1 MPETTPR
8 GLTRLA
14 FGGDYNPEQWPE
26 SVWDEDVR
34 LMREAGVT
42 MVSVGIFSWALLE
55 PEPGVYDFGW
65 LDRIIGLL
73 HENGVRVDLG
83 TPTVVPPAWFY
94 RAHPDALPVTAD
106 GTRLAFG
113 SRGAICH
120 SNGDYRAAAAN
131 ITTQLAERY
140 ADHPALAMWHVHNEY
155 GVPVSA
161 CYCDSC
167 AAHFRRWLETTYGSV
182 DGVNEAWGTAFWG
195 QRYAGFEQIDPP
207 RTAATVGNPGQ
218 ALDYKRFADATMR
231 ENFRMERDI
240 LHRLSPVVPVTTNFM
255 TALSQCDSVDYW
267 AWGREVDIVTND
279 HYLITDGRRTHVNL
293 AMAADLTRSVAG
305 GAPWILLEHSTS
317 GINWQPRNPAKAP
330 GQMARNSLA
339 HVARGSEGA
348 MFFQWRQSRRG
359 AEKFHSAMVPHGG
372 TDTRVWREV
381 VELGASLD
389 SLSAIRGTRTR
400 ADVAVLWD
408 WHSWW
413 AQNLDWR
420 PSEDHDARERAD
432 AFYEALYDRHLT
444 VDFAHPEAD
453 LSAYPLVVVPALYL
467 MTEAAGTNLR
477 EYVENGGT
485 LVVSYFSGI
494 VDEYDAV
501 HEGAYPGALRDVL
514 GLTVEEFSP
523 LLPDQPVRITGPDG
537 SELTGDVWTEF
548 VVPHGAETVWTYAD
562 GLTAGHP
569 AVTRHRHGEG
579 TAWYVS
585 TRLAAQGLDAL
596 LGRAAED
603 ARLPS
608 RADLPRDVEVVR
620 RNGESG
626 SYVFVVNHTAAE
638 AKVTLEATAPNCSPA
653 NARRAGSPSR
663 RVPSGSYDSTAE
675 PLDSPSPARP
685 RAAGGGGLTSSG
697 RRSFPSRLPQAPNSP
712 SSQTEFDIGQAR

>member
-1 MPETTPR
+1 MPETSPR

-26 SVWDEDVR
+26 TVWRDDVR

-55 PEPGVYDFGW
+55 PAPGEYDFGW
-65 LDRIIGLL
+65 LDRVLGLL
-73 HENGVRVDLG
+73 HENGIRVDLG
-83 TPTVVPPAWFY
+83 TPTVAPPVWFY
-94 RAHPDALPVTAD
+94 RDHPEALPVTPE
-106 GTRLAFG
+106 GVRYEFG

-120 SNGDYRAAAAN
+120 SNADYRAAASG
-131 ITTQLAERY
+131 ITTRLAERY

-167 AAHFRRWLETTYGSV
+167 AAHFRRWLATTYGTV
-182 DGVNEAWGTAFWG
+182 DAVNEAWGTAFWG
-195 QRYAGFEQIDPP
+195 QRYASLDDVNPP
-207 RTAATVGNPGQ
+207 RATPTVGNPGQ

-231 ENFRMERDI
+231 ENFRAERDI
-240 LHRLSPVVPVTTNFM
+240 LHRLTPGVPVTTNFM

-317 GINWQPRNPAKAP
+317 GVNWQPRNPAKAP

-372 TDTRVWREV
+372 SDTRVWREV

-389 SLSAIRGTRTR
+389 SLAALRGTRTE
-400 ADVAVLWD
+400 ADVAILWD
-408 WHSWW
+408 WQSWW
-413 AQNLDWR
+413 AQNLAWR
-420 PSEDHDARERAD
+420 PSEDADPRERAD

-444 VDFAHPEAD
+444 VDFARPESD
-453 LSAYPLVVVPALYL
+453 LSTYPLVVAPALYL
-467 MTEAAGTNLR
+467 MTEAAGDNLKA
-477 EYVENGGT
+477 YVENGGT

-494 VDEYDAV
+494 VDEHDAV
-501 HEGAYPGALRDVL
+501 HAGAYPGALRDVL

-523 LLPDQPVRITGPDG
+523 LLQGESVRLTGPDG
-537 SELTGDVWTEF
+537 CELGGDVWTEF
-548 VVPHGAETVWTYAD
+548 VVPRGAETVWTYAD
-562 GLTAGHP
+562 GLAAGRP
-569 AVTRHRHGEG
+569 AVTRHRLGAG

-585 TRLAAQGLDAL
+585 TRLGREGLDAV

-603 ARLPS
+603 AAIAP
-608 RADLPRDVEVVR
+608 RADLPYDVEVVR
-620 RNGESG
+620 RSGASG
-626 SYVFVVNHTAAE
+626 SYLFAINHTAAD
-638 AKVTLEATAPNCSPA
+638 AKVPLES
-653 NARRAGSPSR
+653 AG
-663 RVPSGSYDSTAE
+663 AE
-675 PLDSPSPARP
+675 LLTGE
-685 RAAGGGGLTSSG
+685 RAAG
-697 RRSFPSRLPQAPNSP
+697 RLAVPAGAVRVVRL
-712 SSQTEFDIGQAR
+712 DG

>member
-1 MPETTPR
+1 MPDTTPR

-26 SVWDEDVR
+26 SVWQEDVR

-55 PEPGVYDFGW
+55 PSPGTYDFGW
-65 LDRIIGLL
+65 LDRLLDLL
-73 HENGVRVDLG
+73 HEHGVRVDLG
-83 TPTVVPPAWFY
+83 TPTVVPPVWFY
-94 RAHPDALPVTAD
+94 RAHPEALPVTAE
-106 GTRLAFG
+106 GVRHEFG
-113 SRGAICH
+113 SRAAICH
-120 SNGDYRAAAAN
+120 SNADYRTAAAA
-131 ITTQLAERY
+131 ITTRLAERY
-140 ADHPALAMWHVHNEY
+140 GDHPALALWHVHNEY

-167 AAHFRRWLETTYGSV
+167 AAHFRRWLATTYGTV
-182 DGVNEAWGTAFWG
+182 EAVNEAWGTAFWG
-195 QRYAGFEQIDPP
+195 QRYGDFEDINPP
-207 RTAATVGNPGQ
+207 RLTPAAVNPGQ

-231 ENFRMERDI
+231 ENFTMERDI
-240 LHRLSPVVPVTTNFM
+240 LHRLSPGVPVTTNFM

-267 AWGREVDIVTND
+267 AWGREVDLVTND

-305 GAPWILLEHSTS
+305 GAPWLLLEHSTS
-317 GINWQPRNPAKAP
+317 GVNWQPRNPAKTP

-381 VELGASLD
+381 VELGASVEA
-389 SLSAIRGTRTR
+389 LSEIRGTRTV
-400 ADVAVLWD
+400 ADAAVLWD

-413 AQNLDWR
+413 AQTLDWR
-420 PSEDHDARERAD
+420 PSVDHDARERAD

-453 LSAYPLVVVPALYL
+453 VSRYPLVVVPALYL
-467 MTEAAGTNLR
+467 MTEAAGRNLTA
-477 EYVENGGT
+477 YVEGGGT

-494 VDEYDAV
+494 VDEHDAV
-501 HEGAYPGALRDVL
+501 HEGAYPGPLRDVL
-514 GLTVEEFSP
+514 GLTIEEFSP
-523 LLPDQPVRITGPDG
+523 LLSGERVRVAGPDG
-537 SELTGDVWTEF
+537 TELGADVWTEF
-548 VVPHGAETVWTYAD
+548 VVPRGADPVLTYAD
-562 GLTAGHP
+562 GPAAGLP
-569 AVTRHRHGEG
+569 AVTRHRLGEG

-585 TRLAAQGLDAL
+585 TRLGADGLDTL
-596 LGRAAED
+596 LGSAGAD
-603 ARLPS
+603 ARLAP

-620 RNGESG
+620 RAGESG
-626 SYVFVVNHTAAE
+626 TYLFAVNHTGADV
-638 AKVTLEATAPNCSPA
+638 KVPLEA
-653 NARRAGSPSR
+653 AGTELLT
-663 RVPSGSYDSTAE
+663 GE
-675 PLDSPSPARP
+675 
-685 RAAGGGGLTSSG
+685 RAAG
-697 RRSFPSRLPQAPNSP
+697 RLAVPAGAVRVVRL
-712 SSQTEFDIGQAR
+712 DG

>member
-65 LDRIIGLL
+65 LDRILGLL

-120 SNGDYRAAAAN
+120 SNSAYRAAAAN
-131 ITTQLAERY
+131 ITTRLAARY

-161 CYCDSC
+161 CYCHSC
-167 AAHFRRWLETTYGSV
+167 AAHFRRWLETTYGGV

-195 QRYAGFEQIDPP
+195 QHYTSVEQIDPP

-231 ENFRMERDI
+231 ENFVTERDI
-240 LHRLSPVVPVTTNFM
+240 LHRLSPGVPVTTNFM

-317 GINWQPRNPAKAP
+317 GVNWQPRNPAKAP

-389 SLSAIRGTRTR
+389 SLSTIRGTRTQ

-432 AFYEALYDRHLT
+432 AFYEALYDRHFT

-467 MTEAAGTNLR
+467 MTEAAGNNLR
-477 EYVENGGT
+477 AYVENGGT

-494 VDEYDAV
+494 VDEHDAV
-501 HEGAYPGALRDVL
+501 HAGAHPGALRDVL

-523 LLPDQPVRITGPDG
+523 LLPGELVRIIGPDG

-548 VVPHGAETVWTYAD
+548 VVPRGAETVWTYAD
-562 GLTAGHP
+562 GLAAGHP
-569 AVTRHRHGEG
+569 AVTRHRHGAG

-596 LGRAAED
+596 LGWAAED
-603 ARLPS
+603 AQLPS
-608 RADLPRDVEVVR
+608 SADLPHDVEVVR

-626 SYVFVVNHTAAE
+626 SYVFVVNHTASE
-638 AKVTLEATAPNCSPA
+638 AKV
-653 NARRAGSPSR
+653 
-663 RVPSGSYDSTAE
+663 
-675 PLDSPSPARP
+675 PLDAAGTELLTGE
-685 RAAGGGGLTSSG
+685 RAAG
-697 RRSFPSRLPQAPNSP
+697 RLAVPAGAVRVVRL
-712 SSQTEFDIGQAR
+712 DG

>member
-26 SVWDEDVR
+26 SVWQEDVR

-55 PEPGVYDFGW
+55 PSPGRYDFGW
-65 LDRIIGLL
+65 LDRLLDLL
-73 HENGVRVDLG
+73 HEHGIRVDLG
-83 TPTVVPPAWFY
+83 TPTVVPPVWFY
-94 RAHPDALPVTAD
+94 RAHPEALPVTAE
-106 GTRLAFG
+106 GVRYEFG
-113 SRGAICH
+113 SRAAICH
-120 SNGDYRAAAAN
+120 SNADYRSAAAA
-131 ITTQLAERY
+131 ITTKLAERY
-140 ADHPALAMWHVHNEY
+140 GDHPALAMWHVHNEY

-161 CYCDSC
+161 CYCESC
-167 AAHFRRWLETTYGSV
+167 AAHFRRWLATTYGTV
-182 DGVNEAWGTAFWG
+182 DAVNEAWGTAFWG
-195 QRYAGFEQIDPP
+195 QRYGGFEDINPP
-207 RTAATVGNPGQ
+207 RLTPAAVNPGQ

-240 LHRLSPVVPVTTNFM
+240 LHRLSPGVPVTTNFM

-267 AWGREVDIVTND
+267 AWGREVDLVTND

-305 GAPWILLEHSTS
+305 GAPWLLLEHSTS
-317 GINWQPRNPAKAP
+317 GVNWQLRNPAKAP
-330 GQMARNSLA
+330 GQMARNSLT

-348 MFFQWRQSRRG
+348 LFFQWRQSRRG

-381 VELGASLD
+381 VELGASMEM
-389 SLSAIRGTRTR
+389 LSEIRGTRTE

-413 AQNLDWR
+413 AQTLDWR
-420 PSEDHDARERAD
+420 PSVDHDARERAD

-453 LSAYPLVVVPALYL
+453 LSRYPLVVVPALYL
-467 MTEAAGTNLR
+467 MTEAAGHNLKA
-477 EYVENGGT
+477 YVEQGGT

-494 VDEYDAV
+494 VDQHDAV
-501 HEGAYPGALRDVL
+501 HEGAYPGPLRDVL

-523 LLPDQPVRITGPDG
+523 LLPGERVRVTGPDG
-537 SELTGDVWTEF
+537 TELSADVWTEF
-548 VVPHGAETVWTYAD
+548 VVPRGAETVSAYAD
-562 GLTAGHP
+562 GPAAGLP
-569 AVTRHRHGEG
+569 AVTRHRLGEG

-585 TRLAAQGLDAL
+585 TRLGADGLDAL
-596 LGRAAED
+596 LGRAGED
-603 ARLPS
+603 AGLAPRT
-608 RADLPRDVEVVR
+608 DLPRDVEVVR
-620 RNGESG
+620 RTGASG
-626 SYVFVVNHTAAE
+626 IYLFAVNHTGSDV
-638 AKVTLEATAPNCSPA
+638 KVPLEA
-653 NARRAGSPSR
+653 AGTELLT
-663 RVPSGSYDSTAE
+663 GD
-675 PLDSPSPARP
+675 
-685 RAAGGGGLTSSG
+685 RAAG
-697 RRSFPSRLPQAPNSP
+697 RLAVPAGAVRVVRL
-712 SSQTEFDIGQAR
+712 DG

>member
-1 MPETTPR
+1 MPDTTPR

-26 SVWDEDVR
+26 SVWREDVR
-34 LMREAGVT
+34 LMQEAGVT

-55 PEPGVYDFGW
+55 PAPGAYDFGW
-65 LDRIIGLL
+65 LDRVLALL
-73 HENGVRVDLG
+73 HDNGVRVDLG
-83 TPTVVPPAWFY
+83 TPTVAPPAWFY
-94 RAHPDALPVTAD
+94 RAHPEALPVTAE
-106 GTRLAFG
+106 GVRHEFG

-120 SNGDYRAAAAN
+120 SNADYRAAAAN
-131 ITTQLAERY
+131 ITTRLAERY
-140 ADHPALAMWHVHNEY
+140 GAHPALAMWHVHNEY

-167 AAHFRRWLETTYGSV
+167 AAHFRRWLATTYGTV
-182 DGVNEAWGTAFWG
+182 DAVNDAWGTAFWG
-195 QRYAGFEQIDPP
+195 QRYADLEQINPP
-207 RTAATVGNPGQ
+207 RVTPTVGNPAQ
-218 ALDYKRFADATMR
+218 ALDYKRFADTTMR
-231 ENFRMERDI
+231 ENFVMERDI
-240 LHRLSPVVPVTTNFM
+240 LHRLSPGVPVTTNFM

-305 GAPWILLEHSTS
+305 GAPWLLLEHSTS
-317 GINWQPRNPAKAP
+317 GVNWQPRNPAKAP

-381 VELGASLD
+381 VELGTAMESLGQ
-389 SLSAIRGTRTR
+389 IRGTRTT

-413 AQNLDWR
+413 AQSLDWR

-432 AFYEALYDRHLT
+432 AYYEALYDHHLT

-453 LSAYPLVVVPALYL
+453 VSRYPLVVVPALYL
-467 MTEAAGTNLR
+467 MTEEAGNNLR
-477 EYVENGGT
+477 AYVENGGT
-485 LVVSYFSGI
+485 LVVSCFSGI
-494 VDEYDAV
+494 VDEHDAV
-501 HEGAYPGALRDVL
+501 HEGACPGPLRDVL

-523 LLPDQPVRITGPDG
+523 LLKDERVRLTGPDG
-537 SELTGDVWTEF
+537 SEFHADVWTEF
-548 VVPHGAETVWTYAD
+548 VVPRGAETVWTYAD
-562 GLTAGHP
+562 GLTAGRP
-569 AVTRHRHGEG
+569 AVTRHRLGEG

-585 TRLAAQGLDAL
+585 TRLGAPGLEAL
-596 LGRAAED
+596 IGRASED
-603 ARLPS
+603 AHIAP
-608 RADLPRDVEVVR
+608 RAALPRDVEVVR
-620 RNGESG
+620 RTGESG
-626 SYVFVVNHTAAE
+626 TYLFVINHTVTD
-638 AKVTLEATAPNCSPA
+638 AKV
-653 NARRAGSPSR
+653 
-663 RVPSGSYDSTAE
+663 
-675 PLDSPSPARP
+675 PLDTSGTELLTGE
-685 RAAGGGGLTSSG
+685 RAAG
-697 RRSFPSRLPQAPNSP
+697 RLVVPAGAVRVVRL
-712 SSQTEFDIGQAR
+712 DG

>member
-26 SVWDEDVR
+26 SVWQEDVR

-55 PEPGVYDFGW
+55 PSPGRYDFGW
-65 LDRIIGLL
+65 LDRLLDLL
-73 HENGVRVDLG
+73 HEHGIRVDFG
-83 TPTVVPPAWFY
+83 TPTVVPPVWFY
-94 RAHPDALPVTAD
+94 RAHPEALPVTAE
-106 GTRLAFG
+106 GVRYEFG
-113 SRGAICH
+113 SRAAICH
-120 SNGDYRAAAAN
+120 SNADYRSAAAA
-131 ITTQLAERY
+131 ITTKLAERY
-140 ADHPALAMWHVHNEY
+140 GDHPALAMWHVHNEY

-161 CYCDSC
+161 CYCASC
-167 AAHFRRWLETTYGSV
+167 AAHFRRWLATTYGTV
-182 DGVNEAWGTAFWG
+182 DAVNEAWGTAFWG
-195 QRYAGFEQIDPP
+195 QRYGGFEDINPP
-207 RTAATVGNPGQ
+207 RLTPAAVNPGQ

-240 LHRLSPVVPVTTNFM
+240 LHRLSPGVPVTTNFM

-267 AWGREVDIVTND
+267 AWGREVDLVTND

-305 GAPWILLEHSTS
+305 GAPWLLLEHSTS
-317 GINWQPRNPAKAP
+317 GVNWQLRNPAKAP

-348 MFFQWRQSRRG
+348 LFFQWRQSRRG

-381 VELGASLD
+381 VELGASMEV
-389 SLSAIRGTRTR
+389 LSEIRGTRTE

-413 AQNLDWR
+413 AQTLDWR
-420 PSEDHDARERAD
+420 PSVDHDARERAD

-453 LSAYPLVVVPALYL
+453 LSRYPLVVVPALYL
-467 MTEAAGTNLR
+467 MTEAAGRNLKA
-477 EYVENGGT
+477 YVEQGGT

-494 VDEYDAV
+494 VDQHDAV
-501 HEGAYPGALRDVL
+501 HEGAYPGPLRDVL

-523 LLPDQPVRITGPDG
+523 LLPGERVRVTGPDG
-537 SELTGDVWTEF
+537 TELSADVWTEF
-548 VVPHGAETVWTYAD
+548 VVPRGAETVSAYAD
-562 GLTAGHP
+562 GPAAGLP
-569 AVTRHRHGEG
+569 AVTRHRLGEG

-585 TRLAAQGLDAL
+585 TRLGADGLDAL
-596 LGRAAED
+596 LGRAGED
-603 ARLPS
+603 AGLAPRTE
-608 RADLPRDVEVVR
+608 LPRDVEVVR
-620 RNGESG
+620 RTGASG
-626 SYVFVVNHTAAE
+626 TYLFAVNHTGSD
-638 AKVTLEATAPNCSPA
+638 AKVPLEAAGTELLTGD
-653 NARRAGSPSR
+653 RAAGR
-663 RVPSGSYDSTAE
+663 LAVPSGAVRIVR
-675 PLDSPSPARP
+675 LD
-685 RAAGGGGLTSSG
+685 G
-697 RRSFPSRLPQAPNSP
+697 
-712 SSQTEFDIGQAR
+712 

>member
-26 SVWDEDVR
+26 SVWQEDVR

-42 MVSVGIFSWALLE
+42 LVSVGIFSWALLE
-55 PEPGVYDFGW
+55 PSPGRYDFGW
-65 LDRIIGLL
+65 LDRLLDLL
-73 HENGVRVDLG
+73 HEHGIRVDLG
-83 TPTVVPPAWFY
+83 TPTVVPPVWFY
-94 RAHPDALPVTAD
+94 RAHPEALPVTAE
-106 GTRLAFG
+106 GVRYEFG
-113 SRGAICH
+113 SRAAICH
-120 SNGDYRAAAAN
+120 SNADYRSAAAT
-131 ITTQLAERY
+131 ITTKLAERY
-140 ADHPALAMWHVHNEY
+140 GDHPALAMWHVHNEY

-167 AAHFRRWLETTYGSV
+167 AAHFRRWLATTYGTV
-182 DGVNEAWGTAFWG
+182 DAVNEAWGTAFWG
-195 QRYAGFEQIDPP
+195 QRYAALEDINPP
-207 RTAATVGNPGQ
+207 RLTPAAVNPAQ
-218 ALDYKRFADATMR
+218 ALDYKRFADVTMR
-231 ENFRMERDI
+231 ENFVAERDI
-240 LHRLSPVVPVTTNFM
+240 LHRLSPGVPVTTNFM

-267 AWGREVDIVTND
+267 AWGREVDLVTND

-305 GAPWILLEHSTS
+305 GAPWLLLEHSTS
-317 GINWQPRNPAKAP
+317 GVNWQPRNPAKAP

-348 MFFQWRQSRRG
+348 LFFQWRQSRRG

-381 VELGASLD
+381 VELGASIEA
-389 SLSAIRGTRTR
+389 LSEIRGTRTE

-408 WHSWW
+408 WQSWW

-420 PSEDHDARERAD
+420 PSVDHEARERAD

-453 LSAYPLVVVPALYL
+453 VSRYPLVVVPALYL
-467 MTEAAGTNLR
+467 MTEAAGRNLKA
-477 EYVENGGT
+477 YVEQGGT

-494 VDEYDAV
+494 VDEHDAV
-501 HEGAYPGALRDVL
+501 HEGAYPGPLRDVL

-523 LLPDQPVRITGPDG
+523 LLPGERVRVTGPDG
-537 SELTGDVWTEF
+537 AELAADVWTEF
-548 VVPHGAETVWTYAD
+548 VVPRGAETVLTYAD
-562 GLTAGHP
+562 GLAAGLP
-569 AVTRHRHGEG
+569 AVTRHRLGEG

-585 TRLAAQGLDAL
+585 TRLGADGLDLL
-596 LGRAAED
+596 LGRAGED
-603 ARLPS
+603 ARLAP

-620 RNGESG
+620 RTGTSG
-626 SYVFVVNHTAAE
+626 TYLFAVNHTGTDV
-638 AKVTLEATAPNCSPA
+638 KVPLEAAGTELLTGEAATGHLAVPA
-653 NARRAGSPSR
+653 GTVRIVR
-663 RVPSGSYDSTAE
+663 
-675 PLDSPSPARP
+675 L
-685 RAAGGGGLTSSG
+685 GG
-697 RRSFPSRLPQAPNSP
+697 
-712 SSQTEFDIGQAR
+712 

>member
-1 MPETTPR
+1 MPETTPK

-26 SVWDEDVR
+26 SVWQEDVR

-55 PEPGVYDFGW
+55 PSPGVYDFGW
-65 LDRIIGLL
+65 LDRVLDLL
-73 HENGVRVDLG
+73 HENGIRVDLG
-83 TPTVVPPAWFY
+83 TPTVCPPVWFY
-94 RAHPDALPVTAD
+94 RAHPEALPVTPE
-106 GTRLAFG
+106 GVRHEFG
-113 SRGAICH
+113 SRAAICH
-120 SNGDYRAAAAN
+120 SNADYRSAAAA
-131 ITTQLAERY
+131 ITTKLAEHY
-140 ADHPALAMWHVHNEY
+140 GDHPALAMWHVHNEY

-167 AAHFRRWLETTYGSV
+167 AAHFRRWLETTYGTV
-182 DGVNEAWGTAFWG
+182 DAVNEAWGTAFWG
-195 QRYAGFEQIDPP
+195 QRYADFEQINPP
-207 RTAATVGNPGQ
+207 RLTPTSVNPGQ

-231 ENFRMERDI
+231 ENFVAERDI
-240 LHRLSPVVPVTTNFM
+240 LHRLSPGVPVTTNFM

-305 GAPWILLEHSTS
+305 GAPWLLLEHSTS
-317 GINWQPRNPAKAP
+317 GVNWQPRNPAKAP

-339 HVARGSEGA
+339 HVARGSDGA

-359 AEKFHSAMVPHGG
+359 AEKFHSAMLPHGG

-381 VELGASLD
+381 IELGATVDAL
-389 SLSAIRGTRTR
+389 AAVRGTRTV

-420 PSEDHDARERAD
+420 PSADHDARERAD
-432 AFYEALYDRHLT
+432 AFYEALYDHHLT

-453 LSAYPLVVVPALYL
+453 LSRYPLVVVPALYL
-467 MTEAAGTNLR
+467 MTESAGNNLKA
-477 EYVENGGT
+477 YVEHGGT

-494 VDEYDAV
+494 VDEHDAV
-501 HEGAYPGALRDVL
+501 HEGAYPGPLRDVL

-523 LLPDQPVRITGPDG
+523 LLPGERVRVSGPDG
-537 SELTGDVWTEF
+537 SELSADVWTEF
-548 VVPHGAETVWTYAD
+548 VVPRGAETVCTYAD
-562 GLTAGHP
+562 GLTADHP
-569 AVTRHRHGEG
+569 AVTRHSLGEG

-585 TRLAAQGLDAL
+585 TRLGTDGLDTL
-596 LGRAAED
+596 LGLAIED
-603 ARLPS
+603 ARLAP

-620 RNGESG
+620 RGGESG
-626 SYVFVVNHTAAE
+626 TYLFVLNHTGSDV
-638 AKVTLEATAPNCSPA
+638 KVPLEKPGTELLT
-653 NARRAGSPSR
+653 G
-663 RVPSGSYDSTAE
+663 E
-675 PLDSPSPARP
+675 H
-685 RAAGGGGLTSSG
+685 AAG
-697 RRSFPSRLPQAPNSP
+697 RLAVPAGAVRVVRL
-712 SSQTEFDIGQAR
+712 DG

>member
-26 SVWDEDVR
+26 SVWEEDVR

-55 PEPGVYDFGW
+55 PAPGTYDFGW
-65 LDRIIGLL
+65 LDRLLDLL
-73 HENGVRVDLG
+73 HDNGIRVDLG

-94 RAHPDALPVTAD
+94 RDHPDALPVTAD
-106 GTRLAFG
+106 GIRHEFG

-120 SNGDYRAAAAN
+120 SNADYRSAAAG
-131 ITTQLAERY
+131 ITTRLAERY
-140 ADHPALAMWHVHNEY
+140 AGHPALAMWHVHNEY

-167 AAHFRRWLETTYGSV
+167 AAHFRRWLATTYGTV
-182 DGVNEAWGTAFWG
+182 EAVNEAWGTAFWG
-195 QRYAGFEQIDPP
+195 QRYADLGQINPP
-207 RTAATVGNPGQ
+207 RTAPTVGNPGQ

-231 ENFRMERDI
+231 ENFVTERDI
-240 LHRLSPVVPVTTNFM
+240 LHRLSPGIPVTTNFM

-267 AWGREVDIVTND
+267 AWGREVDLVTND

-293 AMAADLTRSVAG
+293 AMAADLTRSVAA
-305 GAPWILLEHSTS
+305 GAPWLLLEHSTS
-317 GINWQPRNPAKAP
+317 GVNWQPRNPAKAP

-389 SLSAIRGTRTR
+389 SLSTVRGTRTA

-408 WHSWW
+408 WQSWW
-413 AQNLDWR
+413 AQNLQWR
-420 PSEDHDARERAD
+420 PSEAHDPRERAD

-453 LSAYPLVVVPALYL
+453 LSRYPLVVVPALYL
-467 MTEAAGTNLR
+467 TTKAAGHNIT

-494 VDEYDAV
+494 VDEHDAV
-501 HEGAYPGALRDVL
+501 HEGPYPGALRDVL

-523 LLPDQPVRITGPDG
+523 LLKDQLVRVTGPDG
-537 SELTGDVWTEF
+537 SELAADVWTEF
-548 VVPHGAETVWTYAD
+548 VVPRGAETVWTYAD
-562 GLTAGHP
+562 GPAAGHP
-569 AVTRHRHGEG
+569 AVTRHRLGEG

-585 TRLAAQGLDAL
+585 TRLTTEGLDAL
-596 LGRAAED
+596 LGWAVED
-603 ARLPS
+603 ADMS
-608 RADLPRDVEVVR
+608 TRADLPRDVEVVR
-620 RNGESG
+620 RTGESG
-626 SYVFVVNHTAAE
+626 TYLFAINHTATDV
-638 AKVTLEATAPNCSPA
+638 KV
-653 NARRAGSPSR
+653 
-663 RVPSGSYDSTAE
+663 
-675 PLDSPSPARP
+675 PLDANGTELLTGE
-685 RAAGGGGLTSSG
+685 RAAGGLAVPAGAV
-697 RRSFPSRLPQAPNSP
+697 RVVRL
-712 SSQTEFDIGQAR
+712 DG

>member
-8 GLTRLA
+8 GLTGLA

-42 MVSVGIFSWALLE
+42 MVSAGIFSWALLQ
-55 PEPGVYDFGW
+55 PAPGVYDFGW
-65 LDRIIGLL
+65 LDRNLDLL
-73 HENGVRVDLG
+73 HDAGIRVDLG

-94 RAHPDALPVTAD
+94 RAHPDALPVTED
-106 GTRLAFG
+106 GVRLEFG

-120 SNGDYRAAAAN
+120 SSADYRAAAAN
-131 ITTQLAERY
+131 ITTKLAERY
-140 ADHPALAMWHVHNEY
+140 GDHPALAMWHVHNEY

-161 CYCDSC
+161 CYCESC
-167 AAHFRRWLETTYGSV
+167 AAHFRRWLEREYGTV

-195 QRYAGFEQIDPP
+195 QHYAAFDEINPP
-207 RTAATVGNPGQ
+207 RRTPTVGNPAQ
-218 ALDYKRFADATMR
+218 ALDYRRFADATMR
-231 ENFRMERDI
+231 ENFTAERDI
-240 LHRLSPVVPVTTNFM
+240 LHRLSPGVPVTTNFM

-267 AWGREVDIVTND
+267 AWGREADLVTND

-305 GAPWILLEHSTS
+305 GAPWLLLEHSTS
-317 GINWQPRNPAKAP
+317 GVNWQPRNPAKAP

-339 HVARGSEGA
+339 HVARGSDGA

-359 AEKFHSAMVPHGG
+359 AEKFHSAMLPHGG
-372 TDTRVWREV
+372 TETRVFREV
-381 VELGASLD
+381 TELGAAID
-389 SLSAIRGTRTR
+389 SLAPVRGTRTE
-400 ADVAVLWD
+400 ADAAVLWD

-432 AFYEALYDRHLT
+432 AYYEALYDHHLT

-453 LSAYPLVVVPALYL
+453 LSRYPLVVVPALYL
-467 MTEAAGTNLR
+467 MTEAAGSNLR

-494 VDEYDAV
+494 VDEHDAV
-501 HEGAYPGALRDVL
+501 HEGPYPGALRDVL

-523 LLPDQPVRITGPDG
+523 LLRGERVRLDGPDG
-537 SELTGDVWTEF
+537 AGLDADVWTEF
-548 VVPHGAETVWTYAD
+548 VVPRGAETVWTYAD
-562 GLTAGHP
+562 GLTAGRP
-569 AVTRHRHGEG
+569 AVTRHRLGEG

-585 TRLAAQGLDAL
+585 TRLGAEGLATL

-603 ARLPS
+603 ARIAP
-608 RADLPRDVEVVR
+608 RGDLPRDVEVVR
-620 RNGESG
+620 RTGESG
-626 SYVFVVNHTAAE
+626 TFLFAINHTATD
-638 AKVTLEATAPNCSPA
+638 AKVPLETP
-653 NARRAGSPSR
+653 GTELLT
-663 RVPSGSYDSTAE
+663 GE
-675 PLDSPSPARP
+675 
-685 RAAGGGGLTSSG
+685 RAAG
-697 RRSFPSRLPQAPNSP
+697 RLAVPAGAVRVVRL
-712 SSQTEFDIGQAR
+712 DG

>member
-8 GLTRLA
+8 GLTGLA

-42 MVSVGIFSWALLE
+42 MVSAGIFSWALLQ
-55 PEPGVYDFGW
+55 PAPGVYDFGW
-65 LDRIIGLL
+65 LDRNLDLL
-73 HENGVRVDLG
+73 HDAGIRVDLG

-94 RAHPDALPVTAD
+94 RAHPDALPVTED
-106 GTRLAFG
+106 GVRLEFG

-120 SNGDYRAAAAN
+120 SNADYRAAAAN
-131 ITTQLAERY
+131 ITTKLAERY
-140 ADHPALAMWHVHNEY
+140 GDHPALAMWHVHNEY

-161 CYCDSC
+161 CYCESC
-167 AAHFRRWLETTYGSV
+167 AAHFRRWLEREYGTV

-195 QRYAGFEQIDPP
+195 QHYAAFDEINPP
-207 RTAATVGNPGQ
+207 RRTPTVGNPAQ
-218 ALDYKRFADATMR
+218 ALDYRRFADATMR
-231 ENFRMERDI
+231 ENFTAERDI
-240 LHRLSPVVPVTTNFM
+240 LHRLSPGVPVTTNFM

-267 AWGREVDIVTND
+267 AWGREADLVTND

-305 GAPWILLEHSTS
+305 GAPWLLLEHSTS
-317 GINWQPRNPAKAP
+317 GVNWQPRNPAKAP

-339 HVARGSEGA
+339 HVARGSDGA

-359 AEKFHSAMVPHGG
+359 AEKFHSAMLPHGG
-372 TDTRVWREV
+372 TETRVFREV
-381 VELGASLD
+381 TELGAAID
-389 SLSAIRGTRTR
+389 SLAPVRGTRTE
-400 ADVAVLWD
+400 ADAAVLWD

-432 AFYEALYDRHLT
+432 AWYEALYDHHLT

-453 LSAYPLVVVPALYL
+453 LSRYPLVVVPALYL
-467 MTEAAGTNLR
+467 MTEAAGSNLR

-494 VDEYDAV
+494 VDEHDAV
-501 HEGAYPGALRDVL
+501 HEGPYPGALRDVL

-523 LLPDQPVRITGPDG
+523 LLRGERVRLDGPDG
-537 SELTGDVWTEF
+537 AGLDADVWTEF
-548 VVPHGAETVWTYAD
+548 VVPRGAETVWTYAD
-562 GLTAGHP
+562 GLTAGRP
-569 AVTRHRHGEG
+569 AVTRHRLGEG

-585 TRLAAQGLDAL
+585 TRLGAEGLATL

-603 ARLPS
+603 ARIAP
-608 RADLPRDVEVVR
+608 RGDLPRDVEVVR
-620 RNGESG
+620 RTGESG
-626 SYVFVVNHTAAE
+626 TFLFAINHTATD
-638 AKVTLEATAPNCSPA
+638 AKVPLETP
-653 NARRAGSPSR
+653 GTELLT
-663 RVPSGSYDSTAE
+663 GE
-675 PLDSPSPARP
+675 
-685 RAAGGGGLTSSG
+685 RAAG
-697 RRSFPSRLPQAPNSP
+697 RLAVPAGAVRVVRL
-712 SSQTEFDIGQAR
+712 DG

>member
-1 MPETTPR
+1 MSETSPR
-8 GLTRLA
+8 GLAGLA

-26 SVWDEDVR
+26 TVWQDDVR

-55 PEPGVYDFGW
+55 PAPGVYDFGW
-65 LDRIIGLL
+65 LDRVLGLL
-73 HENGVRVDLG
+73 HDNGIRVDLG
-83 TPTVVPPAWFY
+83 TPTVAPPVWFY
-94 RAHPDALPVTAD
+94 RDHPEALPVTAE
-106 GTRLAFG
+106 GVRYEFG

-120 SNGDYRAAAAN
+120 SNADYRAAAAN
-131 ITTQLAERY
+131 ITTRLAERY

-167 AAHFRRWLETTYGSV
+167 AAHFRRWLATAYGTV
-182 DGVNEAWGTAFWG
+182 DAVNEAWGTAFWG
-195 QRYAGFEQIDPP
+195 QRYARLEDVNPP
-207 RTAATVGNPGQ
+207 RATPTVGNPGQ

-231 ENFRMERDI
+231 ENFRAERDI
-240 LHRLSPVVPVTTNFM
+240 LHRLAPGVPVTTNFM

-293 AMAADLTRSVAG
+293 AMAADLTRSVGA

-317 GINWQPRNPAKAP
+317 GVNWQPRNPAKAP

-372 TDTRVWREV
+372 ADTRVWREV

-389 SLSAIRGTRTR
+389 SLAVLRGTRTE

-408 WHSWW
+408 WQSWW
-413 AQNLDWR
+413 AQNLAWR
-420 PSEDHDARERAD
+420 PSEDADPRERAD
-432 AFYEALYDRHLT
+432 AFYETLYDRHLT
-444 VDFAHPEAD
+444 VDFAHPESD

-467 MTEAAGTNLR
+467 MTEAAGNSLR
-477 EYVENGGT
+477 AYVENGGT

-494 VDEYDAV
+494 VDEHDAV

-523 LLPDQPVRITGPDG
+523 LLQGESVRLTGPDDR
-537 SELTGDVWTEF
+537 ELDGDVWTEF
-548 VVPHGAETVWTYAD
+548 VVPRGAETVWRYAD
-562 GLTAGHP
+562 GLAAGRA
-569 AVTRHRHGEG
+569 AVTRHRLGEG
-579 TAWYVS
+579 AAWYVS
-585 TRLAAQGLDAL
+585 TRLGQDGLDAV

-603 ARLPS
+603 AGIAPRS
-608 RADLPRDVEVVR
+608 GLPRDVEVVR
-620 RNGESG
+620 RSGPTG
-626 SYVFVVNHTAAE
+626 SYLFAINHTAAD
-638 AKVTLEATAPNCSPA
+638 AKVPLET
-653 NARRAGSPSR
+653 
-663 RVPSGSYDSTAE
+663 SGAE
-675 PLDSPSPARP
+675 LLTGE
-685 RAAGGGGLTSSG
+685 RAAG
-697 RRSFPSRLPQAPNSP
+697 RLAVPAGAVRVVRL
-712 SSQTEFDIGQAR
+712 DG

>member
-1 MPETTPR
+1 MPDTTPR

-26 SVWDEDVR
+26 SVWQEDVR

-55 PEPGVYDFGW
+55 PSPGTYDFGW
-65 LDRIIGLL
+65 LDRLLDLL
-73 HENGVRVDLG
+73 HEHGVRVDLG
-83 TPTVVPPAWFY
+83 TPTVVPPVWFY
-94 RAHPDALPVTAD
+94 RAHPEALPVTAE
-106 GTRLAFG
+106 GVRYEFG
-113 SRGAICH
+113 SRAAVCH
-120 SNGDYRAAAAN
+120 SNADYRAAAAR
-131 ITTQLAERY
+131 ITTALAERY
-140 ADHPALAMWHVHNEY
+140 GSHPALALWHVHNEY

-167 AAHFRRWLETTYGSV
+167 AAHFRRWLAAAYGTV
-182 DGVNEAWGTAFWG
+182 DAVNEAWGTAFWG
-195 QRYAGFEQIDPP
+195 QRYTDFEQINPP
-207 RTAATVGNPGQ
+207 RLTPATVNPAQ

-240 LHRLSPVVPVTTNFM
+240 LHRLSPGVPVTTNFM

-267 AWGREVDIVTND
+267 AWGREVDLVTND

-305 GAPWILLEHSTS
+305 GAPWLLLEHSTS
-317 GINWQPRNPAKAP
+317 GVNWQPRNPAKAP

-372 TDTRVWREV
+372 TGTRVWREV
-381 VELGASLD
+381 VELGSFVDAL
-389 SLSAIRGTRTR
+389 AEIRGTRTD

-413 AQNLDWR
+413 AQTLDWR
-420 PSEDHDARERAD
+420 PSVDHDARERAD
-432 AFYEALYDRHLT
+432 VFYEALYDRHLT

-453 LSAYPLVVVPALYL
+453 VSRYPLVVVPALYL
-467 MTEAAGTNLR
+467 MTEAAGRNLTA
-477 EYVENGGT
+477 YVEGGGT

-494 VDEYDAV
+494 VDEHDAV
-501 HEGAYPGALRDVL
+501 HEGAYPGPLRDVL

-523 LLPDQPVRITGPDG
+523 LLPGERVRITGPDG
-537 SELTGDVWTEF
+537 TELGADVWTEF
-548 VVPHGAETVWTYAD
+548 VVPRGADTVLAYAD
-562 GLTAGHP
+562 GPAAGLP
-569 AVTRHRHGEG
+569 AVTRHRLGEG

-585 TRLAAQGLDAL
+585 TRLGADGLDTL
-596 LGRAAED
+596 LGRAAAD
-603 ARLPS
+603 ARIAP
-608 RADLPRDVEVVR
+608 RPDLPRDVEVVR
-620 RNGESG
+620 RTGESG
-626 SYVFVVNHTAAE
+626 TYLFAVNHTGAD
-638 AKVTLEATAPNCSPA
+638 AKVPLE
-653 NARRAGSPSR
+653 
-663 RVPSGSYDSTAE
+663 VPGTE
-675 PLDSPSPARP
+675 LLTGE
-685 RAAGGGGLTSSG
+685 RAAG
-697 RRSFPSRLPQAPNSP
+697 RLAVPAGAVRVVRL
-712 SSQTEFDIGQAR
+712 DG

>member
-26 SVWDEDVR
+26 SVWHEDVR

-55 PEPGVYDFGW
+55 PSPGVYDFGW

-73 HENGVRVDLG
+73 HDNGIRVDLG
-83 TPTVVPPAWFY
+83 TPTVVPPVWFY
-94 RAHPDALPVTAD
+94 RAHPDALPVTPE
-106 GTRLAFG
+106 GVRLEFG

-120 SNGDYRAAAAN
+120 SNADYRAAAAN
-131 ITTQLAERY
+131 ITTRLAERY
-140 ADHPALAMWHVHNEY
+140 GDHPALAMWHVHNEY

-167 AAHFRRWLETTYGSV
+167 AAHFRRWLTTTYGTV
-182 DGVNEAWGTAFWG
+182 EAVNEAWGTAFWG
-195 QRYAGFEQIDPP
+195 QHYASLEDINPP
-207 RTAATVGNPGQ
+207 RATPTVGNPGQ
-218 ALDYKRFADATMR
+218 ALDYKRFADATIR
-231 ENFRMERDI
+231 ENFVMERDI
-240 LHRLSPVVPVTTNFM
+240 LHRLAPGVPVTTNFM
-255 TALSQCDSVDYW
+255 TALSQCDSIDYW

-330 GQMARNSLA
+330 GQMARNSLG

-389 SLSAIRGTRTR
+389 SLATIRGTRTE

-413 AQNLDWR
+413 AQNLAWR

-453 LSAYPLVVVPALYL
+453 LSKYPLVVVPALYL
-467 MTEAAGTNLR
+467 MTEAAGNNLTA
-477 EYVENGGT
+477 YVENGGT

-494 VDEYDAV
+494 VDEHDAV
-501 HEGAYPGALRDVL
+501 HEGAHPGALRDVL

-523 LLPDQPVRITGPDG
+523 LLAGQSVRLTGPDG
-537 SELTGDVWTEF
+537 SELGGDVWTEF
-548 VVPHGAETVWTYAD
+548 VVPRGAETVWTYAD

-569 AVTRHRHGEG
+569 AVTRHRLGEG

-585 TRLAAQGLDAL
+585 TRLGHEGLDAL
-596 LGRAAED
+596 LGWATED
-603 ARLPS
+603 AALDP
-608 RADLPRDVEVVR
+608 RADLPHDVEVVR
-620 RNGESG
+620 RSGETG
-626 SYVFVVNHTAAE
+626 GYLFAINHTATD
-638 AKVTLEATAPNCSPA
+638 AKVPLET
-653 NARRAGSPSR
+653 
-663 RVPSGSYDSTAE
+663 SGTE
-675 PLDSPSPARP
+675 LLTGE
-685 RAAGGGGLTSSG
+685 RAAG
-697 RRSFPSRLPQAPNSP
+697 RLAVPAGAVRVVRL
-712 SSQTEFDIGQAR
+712 DG